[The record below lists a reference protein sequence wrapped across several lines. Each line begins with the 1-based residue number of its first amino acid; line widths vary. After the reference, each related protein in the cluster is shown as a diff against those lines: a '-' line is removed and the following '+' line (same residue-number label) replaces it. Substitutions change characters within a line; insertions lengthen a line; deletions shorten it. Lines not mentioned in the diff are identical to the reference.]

1 MLKLF
6 KGFVLSLFILIGIG
20 LSQSAYTQVTKLRGK
35 VVDAKTQEP
44 LPFVNIAF
52 KGTTIGTTTDFDG
65 NYFLETRTPT
75 DSLHVSFVGY
85 TQRVYKVQKG
95 VFQTLNI
102 ELHSETVAL
111 NEIKVI
117 FVGNGRVGKT
127 TISKNTVVTL
137 LC

>member
-1 MLKLF
+1 MLKLS
-6 KGFVLSLFILIGIG
+6 KGLLLLVFILMGVG
-20 LSQSAYTQVTKLRGK
+20 MSQTVFSQVTKLRGK

-75 DSLHVSFVGY
+75 DSLFVSFVGY
-85 TQRVYKVQKG
+85 KERVYKIQKG
-95 VFQTLNI
+95 IFQTLNI

-111 NEIKVI
+111 NEIKVVPGENPAHI
-117 FVGNGRVGKT
+117 
-127 TISKNTVVTL
+127 L
-137 LC
+137 LRKIIARKKE